1 MTVSSSQEANELP
14 SIGVK
19 SPGSNR
25 AMESREQP
33 GPRPFSFSSASLST
47 QDFLLQT
54 FAISRGIVMT
64 QGVFL
69 LCVCVMV

>member
-1 MTVSSSQEANELP
+1 MTVSSQKATELP

-19 SPGSNR
+19 STGRNGAVQSD
-25 AMESREQP
+25 EQP

-54 FAISRGIVMT
+54 FAISCGMVMT

-69 LCVCVMV
+69 LCVCVTV